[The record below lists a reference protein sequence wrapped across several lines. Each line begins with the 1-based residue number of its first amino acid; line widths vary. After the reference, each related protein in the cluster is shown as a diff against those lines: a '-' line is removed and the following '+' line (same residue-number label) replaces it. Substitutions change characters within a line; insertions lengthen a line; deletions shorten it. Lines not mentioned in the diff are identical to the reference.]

1 MSVAG
6 GYRTITCYGA
16 AFQAASPTSGGH
28 WCGRQ
33 TAVRLP
39 TTPVRQRLAP
49 WHRTGLGVD
58 PVRSPLLRVWF
69 SLPPATEMFQLAGC
83 PRSQWTVPPKR

>member
-16 AFQAASPTSGGH
+16 AFQAASPTSGGQ

-83 PRSQWTVPPKR
+83 PPGQCPVPSKG